1 MGSQWLRERER
12 EGGEREQTSGKQGNM
27 GGKKKKKTK
36 VKGPAM
42 TIFCLALQAINT
54 PD

>member
-12 EGGEREQTSGKQGNM
+12 EGVSESKLVESKGTWEE
-27 GGKKKKKTK
+27 KKKKTK